1 MTTQNK
7 NNLVTLSGYIT
18 NDDEEEPS
26 LSFSHEINGEKFYSF
41 KLAVERMSGTKDYLP
56 IIISEKLLNKDITC
70 TDFPV
75 CVKGQFRS
83 YNMKS
88 ETKAHLKLYVF
99 VHDIFI
105 LDETCSHNDV
115 HITGFICKNPVYRV
129 TPMGREITDILLAV
143 PRLYGKSD
151 YIPCICW
158 GRIAVYASKLSV
170 GTKITVAGRI
180 QSREFQKQI
189 DNSIENR
196 IAYELSASQIF
207 EE

>member
-18 NDDEEEPS
+18 NDDDDEPS
-26 LSFSHEINGEKFYSF
+26 LSFSHENNGEKFFSF
-41 KLAVERMSGTKDYLP
+41 TLCVERMSGTKDYLP
-56 IIISEKLLNKDITC
+56 IIISEKLIGKNIFQAHL
-70 TDFPV
+70 PV
-75 CVKGQFRS
+75 CIKGQFRS
-83 YNMKS
+83 YNTK

-105 LDETCSHNDV
+105 QEEMCSQNDV

-129 TPMGREITDILLAV
+129 TPLGREVTDIMVAV
-143 PRLYGKSD
+143 QRLCGKSD

-158 GRIAVYASKLSV
+158 GRNAVYASQLPIGS
-170 GTKITVAGRI
+170 KITVSGRI
-180 QSREFQKQI
+180 QSREFQKQL

-196 IAYELSASQIF
+196 IAYELSVSQIF